1 MYTVYIQREYTIR
14 GENYGTVNVR
24 NIEGRSGFDGRIGI
38 RKKLDRK
45 IYFAKEINYGD
56 RYLVSV
62 NKKRC

>member
-1 MYTVYIQREYTIR
+1 MGST
-14 GENYGTVNVR
+14 GESGS
-24 NIEGRSGFDGRIGI
+24 EGE
-38 RKKLDRK
+38 KKLDRK